1 MKVKAAVHYEFHKPL
16 VIEEVE
22 IDAPGDND
30 ALIKISATGITF
42 TVSSGT
48 IDSGTYMLYGI
59 KSS

>member
-1 MKVKAAVHYEFHKPL
+1 MYNAIQSHASCYDGSNWRD
-16 VIEEVE
+16 IY
-22 IDAPGDND
+22 GTGYYTGG
-30 ALIKISATGITF
+30 KISATGITF